1 MQAFVARAPEAPGA
15 LASICSLATGSGK
28 PTVEVFGQYLGTGAA
43 ATRAIARLLPAG
55 SSLTKNDH
63 TYVQAQLIFAG
74 CLGKTVAQCRPQ
86 SQGGV
91 LPRATFA
98 AGSAYIAK
106 TFGAA
111 GARGLIDVIDARQAA
126 GGSGVLLL
134 DAQGGAIDHVA
145 PSQSAFIHRNMR
157 SSVQIV
163 SYYAGGAAALAGARG
178 FVASARAALA
188 PIATG
193 QAYQNYPDADMTTW
207 RQAYYGNQYSDL
219 VASSASATPIACL
232 RFPQAIGS

>member
-1 MQAFVARAPEAPGA
+1 MARAPEAPGA
-15 LASICSLATGSGK
+15 LASICSLTTGSGK

-43 ATRAIARLLPAG
+43 ATRAITRLLEPGA
-55 SSLTKNDH
+55 SLTKNEH

-91 LPRATFA
+91 LPRATFV
-98 AGSAYIAK
+98 AGSAYIAR

-111 GARGLIDVIDARQAA
+111 GARGLINVINARQAA

-134 DAQGGAIDHVA
+134 DAQGGAIDNVA
-145 PSQSAFIHRNMR
+145 PGQSAFIHRNMR
-157 SSVQIV
+157 SSVQIA
-163 SYYAGGAAALAGARG
+163 SYYSGGAAALAGARG
-178 FVASARAALA
+178 FVAAARRALA
-188 PIATG
+188 PIATN

-207 RQAYYGNQYSDL
+207 RKAYYGNQYSDL
-219 VASSASATPIACL
+219 VSFKHERDPENLLT
-232 RFPQAIGS
+232 FPQSIGS